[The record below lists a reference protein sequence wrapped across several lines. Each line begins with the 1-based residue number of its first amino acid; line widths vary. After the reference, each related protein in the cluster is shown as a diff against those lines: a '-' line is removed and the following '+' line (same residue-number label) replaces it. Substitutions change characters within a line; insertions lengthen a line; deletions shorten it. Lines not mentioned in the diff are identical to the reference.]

1 MDRGRQDV
9 FGIVGRDR
17 PFPLLKTQ
25 TVHQLQ
31 FATLHLAIEQSA
43 NFAP

>member
-9 FGIVGRDR
+9 FGIFGRDR
-17 PFPLLKTQ
+17 PFLLLKTP

-31 FATLHLAIEQSA
+31 FATLHLAIEHSA
-43 NFAP
+43 NFAS